1 MKWLDKGQLQAYLA
15 SDQARD
21 WKHLAASL
29 NDLFVNEEKKILIS
43 TILCISTA
51 LDQWWTFTYFKRCD
65 TSPGYW
71 IKMIWVILVENFTW
85 FPVVPCLWN
94 FLSIIS
100 FSAPSQDLHAAVLR
114 LDKWHKHRINSVS
127 IHHSN
132 CLLWSCHHL
141 KALGEN
147 HLMDKQLADVE
158 PSEETG

>member
-1 MKWLDKGQLQAYLA
+1 MTSQRPTTSLFSFRPSKGLEAF
-15 SDQARD
+15 SSISE
-21 WKHLAASL
+21 WSL
-29 NDLFVNEEKKILIS
+29 CQWREKILIS
-43 TILCISTA
+43 TLLYISTA

-71 IKMIWVILVENFTW
+71 IKMIWVILVENFTR

-94 FLSIIS
+94 FWSIIS

-114 LDKWHKHRINSVS
+114 LDKWHKHRINSVPV
-127 IHHSN
+127 HHSN

-141 KALGEN
+141 KALGGN